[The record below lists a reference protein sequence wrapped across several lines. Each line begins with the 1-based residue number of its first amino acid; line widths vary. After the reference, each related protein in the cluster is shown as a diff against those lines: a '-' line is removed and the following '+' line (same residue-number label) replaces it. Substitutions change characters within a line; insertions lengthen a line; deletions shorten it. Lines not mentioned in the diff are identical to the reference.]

1 MFSPPAVPKM
11 FETVTSKLIET
22 VTSKLR
28 YHYIPNVF
36 IDVMYIIIMS
46 KKCLFK
52 LIFSLLKVAF
62 FFLKIIIYKSTSQQ
76 HSFFGW

>member
-11 FETVTSKLIET
+11 FET

-36 IDVMYIIIMS
+36 IDVMYIITMS
-46 KKCLFK
+46 KNCLFK
-52 LIFSLLKVAF
+52 VLFSLLKVAF
-62 FFLKIIIYKSTSQQ
+62 FFI
-76 HSFFGW
+76 